1 MQGQEFGRPGSTW
14 AARGQRSPL
23 SLGSLFAAADTAV
36 HTLSAARLG
45 ALIEESTG
53 PTRGS
58 RTGRRG
64 QRRAPLAVPARAHR
78 HVGAMAVV
86 LSNVMTESWP
96 RWAPLAGCL
105 VTVVICGTL
114 WEISTTLAARH
125 ADRAAPA
132 LVRWL
137 RPLELLLLPFALP
150 MELIGRRVMRR
161 AKDPPPNPRVVE
173 HEVGNMVDQAEK
185 SGLFGRGPGEIIR
198 NVFEFADQMAREV
211 MVPRS
216 RVEAIDVSTDP
227 EVVLRQVSESGH
239 SRYPVYKDQIDNIVG
254 LLHAKDLFKVGEAF
268 RAGKLALKDILRPAN
283 FVAQSQQLVSLLRL
297 MRRKRQHMV
306 IVVDELGQLTGIV
319 TLEDVL
325 EQIVG
330 DIQDEHDDASEGPV
344 QDLGGGR
351 YLAAGDVSIGD
362 LGVYLGTDI
371 LVDGDYDSLDSMLAH
386 AVGEVPKRGAE
397 IKKFGMRFKVLDAD
411 EQHVQKVEIVRPS
424 AVSAP
429 DAA

>member
-1 MQGQEFGRPGSTW
+1 MEAPVPLGPLLG
-14 AARGQRSPL
+14 AAVSAVF
-23 SLGSLFAAADTAV
+23 GSLFAAADTSV
-36 HTLSAARLG
+36 QTLSSARLA
-45 ALIEESTG
+45 ALVEESSG
-53 PTRGS
+53 STRKALERVQDDAVALRS
-58 RTGRRG
+58 RYLLGRIVS
-64 QRRAPLAVPARAHR
+64 AAIV
-78 HVGAMAVV
+78 AVV
-86 LSNVMTESWP
+86 LTDVFRGPWP
-96 RWAPLAGCL
+96 TVAPVLGCFA
-105 VTVVICGTL
+105 TVVICGTL
-114 WEISTTLAARH
+114 FEISTTLGGRH
-125 ADRAAPA
+125 ADRAAPT

-137 RPLELLLLPFALP
+137 FPLEILLLPFALP
-150 MELIGRRVMRR
+150 MVFIGRRLVDRTKELP
-161 AKDPPPNPRVVE
+161 ANPKLVE

-211 MVPRS
+211 MIPRNK
-216 RVEAIDVSTDP
+216 VEGVELSTPPDQ
-227 EVVLRQVSESGH
+227 VLRLVAESGH
-239 SRYPVYKDQIDNIVG
+239 SRYPVYKDQIDNVVG
-254 LLHAKDLFKVGEAF
+254 LLHAKDLFKAGEAF
-268 RAGKLALKDILRPAN
+268 RSGEVSLRDILRPAN

-330 DIQDEHDDASEGPV
+330 DIQDEHDDASEAPV

-351 YLAAGDVSIGD
+351 FLAAGDVSIGD

-371 LVDGDYDSLDSMLAH
+371 QADADFESLGAMLQHEA
-386 AVGEVPKRGAE
+386 GEVPKRGAE

-411 EQHVQKVEIVRPS
+411 ETHVQKVEIVRQS